1 MEPSLRFGYAPHLL
15 LARTRQNRVVPVFT
29 DTLTRYKELN
39 ETGSLVH
46 SARRTSSGS
55 KHLTQNTLRRGKL
68 PMGEAKLEL
77 KSLASMSPATVVEMD
92 DTCLSEFIADE

>member
-1 MEPSLRFGYAPHLL
+1 LEPSLRFGYAPHLL
-15 LARTRQNRVVPVFT
+15 LARTRQNRVTPVFT

-46 SARRTSSGS
+46 GARRTSSGS
-55 KHLTQNTLRRGKL
+55 KHLTQRS
-68 PMGEAKLEL
+68 KLEL